1 MLLLRAARQTSLRG
15 TLPLSRKLSIAA
27 ANQGFARPAHRLGT
41 NPILEVSLSRSLSLW
56 PSWGSSKST
65 TPAPTQPSPDAS
77 TPESVES
84 VAGVDA
90 PASPPIEVTQAEPN
104 VVSPDAASTAL
115 DALSSSPA
123 AHQMGDF
130 AASGFGGLWP
140 SGWVQTGLE
149 FLHVQ
154 TGLPWWASIL
164 VLTAIV
170 RSSLLPLNL
179 RLVGNASRLALVQPQ
194 LAVLTEQIKRARDAG
209 DSASLQHVG
218 FRAQKL
224 LESADA
230 NPFKGLLGPLVQM
243 PVALAF
249 FFGIR
254 NLCNAGLPTLKDGGI
269 GWFTDL
275 TVADPTWA
283 LPILS
288 SASMLILLETS
299 AIDAQAGAAGHTR
312 NFFRVLSLITIPIV
326 SYLPSGV
333 LVYFVANGAFMLIQN
348 MLVKIPAIRKRYN
361 IVDKPAPPPGAKVT
375 KPPTLVDSLR
385 ALKDG
390 VQDAAKKAREQQEA
404 EARARARA
412 NPGKRN

>member
-1 MLLLRAARQTSLRG
+1 MLLLRATRQTGLRG
-15 TLPLSRKLSIAA
+15 
-27 ANQGFARPAHRLGT
+27 LGT
-41 NPILEVSLSRSLSLW
+41 NPTLGVSASRTLSLW
-56 PSWGSSKST
+56 PLWGSSKPT
-65 TPAPTQPSPDAS
+65 TPAPTQPSPDTT
-77 TPESVES
+77 TPEPVES
-84 VAGVDA
+84 VAGIDA
-90 PASPPIEVTQAEPN
+90 PVSPPIEVTQAEPN
-104 VVSPDAASTAL
+104 IISSDVTSSTL

-123 AHQMGDF
+123 AHQLGDF
-130 AASGFGGLWP
+130 AANGFGGAWP
-140 SGWVQTGLE
+140 SGWVQTALE

-154 TGLPWWASIL
+154 TGLPWWASIFL
-164 VLTAIV
+164 LTAIV
-170 RSSLLPLNL
+170 RTSLLPLNL
-179 RLVGNASRLALVQPQ
+179 KLVGNASRLARVQPQ
-194 LAVLTEQIKRARDAG
+194 LAVLTDQIKRARDAG
-209 DSASLQHVG
+209 DSAALQHAG

-224 LESADA
+224 LESAGA

-243 PVALAF
+243 PVALSF

-254 NLCNAGLPTLKDGGI
+254 NVCNAGLPTLKEGGI

-326 SYLPSGV
+326 SYLPAVPS
-333 LVYFVANGAFMLIQN
+333 
-348 MLVKIPAIRKRYN
+348 IRKRYN

-375 KPPTLVDSLR
+375 TAPTFTDSLR
-385 ALKDG
+385 ALRDG
-390 VQDAAKKAREQQEA
+390 VKDAARKAREQQEA

>member
-1 MLLLRAARQTSLRG
+1 MLLSRAARQTSLRG

-27 ANQGFARPAHRLGT
+27 ASQGFSRPAHRLGT
-41 NPILEVSLSRSLSLW
+41 SPIFGVSASRSLSLW
-56 PSWGSSKST
+56 PSWGSKPT
-65 TPAPTQPSPDAS
+65 TPAPTQPSPDVS
-77 TPESVES
+77 TPEPVES

-90 PASPPIEVTQAEPN
+90 PVSPPIEITQAEPN
-104 VVSPDAASTAL
+104 VVSPDAVSTTL
-115 DALSSSPA
+115 DALSASPA

-130 AASGFGGLWP
+130 AANGFGGYWP
-140 SGWVQTGLE
+140 SGWVQTALE

-170 RSSLLPLNL
+170 RTSLLPVNL
-179 RLVGNASRLALVQPQ
+179 RLVGNASRLARVQPQ

-209 DSASLQHVG
+209 DSAALQHAG
-218 FRAQKL
+218 FRAQKM

-254 NLCNAGLPTLKDGGI
+254 NLCNAGLPTLKEGGF

-299 AIDAQAGAAGHTR
+299 AIDAQSGAAAHTR
-312 NFFRVLSLITIPIV
+312 NFFRVLSLITIPVV
-326 SYLPSGV
+326 SYLPAGV

-348 MLVKIPAIRKRYN
+348 ALVKIPAIRQRYN
-361 IVDKPAPPPGAKVT
+361 IVDKPTPPPGAKVT
-375 KPPTLVDSLR
+375 KPPTFVDSLR

-390 VQDAAKKAREQQEA
+390 VKEAAGKAREQQEA

>member
-1 MLLLRAARQTSLRG
+1 MLLLRATRQTGLRG

-27 ANQGFARPAHRLGT
+27 ASQGFARPAYRLGT
-41 NPILEVSLSRSLSLW
+41 NPTLG
-56 PSWGSSKST
+56 PT
-65 TPAPTQPSPDAS
+65 TPAPTQPSPDTT
-77 TPESVES
+77 TPEPVES
-84 VAGVDA
+84 VAGIDA
-90 PASPPIEVTQAEPN
+90 PVSPPIEVTQAEPN
-104 VVSPDAASTAL
+104 IISPM
-115 DALSSSPA
+115 SPRA
-123 AHQMGDF
+123 
-130 AASGFGGLWP
+130 P
-140 SGWVQTGLE
+140 SMPSHLLQQRTNWATLRPTGLE
-149 FLHVQ
+149 EPGRPDGSKPHSSFFTFKPAYLG
-154 TGLPWWASIL
+154 GL
-164 VLTAIV
+164 
-170 RSSLLPLNL
+170 RSSFSQPSF
-179 RLVGNASRLALVQPQ
+179 APQ
-194 LAVLTEQIKRARDAG
+194 LAVLTDQIKRARDAG
-209 DSASLQHVG
+209 DSAALQHAG

-224 LESADA
+224 LESAGA

-243 PVALAF
+243 PVALSF

-254 NLCNAGLPTLKDGGI
+254 NVCNAGLPTLKEGGI

-326 SYLPSGV
+326 SYLPAGV
-333 LVYFVANGAFMLIQN
+333 LVYFVANGVFMLIQN
-348 MLVKIPAIRKRYN
+348 ALVKVPSIRKRYN

-375 KPPTLVDSLR
+375 TAPTFTDSLR
-385 ALKDG
+385 ALRDG
-390 VQDAAKKAREQQEA
+390 VKDAARKAREQQEA

>member
-1 MLLLRAARQTSLRG
+1 MLLSRAARQTNLRG

-27 ANQGFARPAHRLGT
+27 ASQGFARPAHRLGT
-41 NPILEVSLSRSLSLW
+41 SPILGLSASRSYSLW
-56 PSWGSSKST
+56 PSWGSKSSI
-65 TPAPTQPSPDAS
+65 PAPTQPSPDAS
-77 TPESVES
+77 TPEPVES

-90 PASPPIEVTQAEPN
+90 PVSPPIELTQAEPN
-104 VVSPDAASTAL
+104 VVSDAASTAL

-130 AASGFGGLWP
+130 AAAGFGGLWP
-140 SGWVQTGLE
+140 SGWVQTSLE

-170 RSSLLPLNL
+170 RTSLLPLNL
-179 RLVGNASRLALVQPQ
+179 GLVGNASRLARVQPQ

-209 DSASLQHVG
+209 DSAALQHAG
-218 FRAQKL
+218 FKAQKL
-224 LESADA
+224 LESGGA

-254 NLCNAGLPTLKDGGI
+254 NICTAGLPSLKTGGI

-275 TVADPTWA
+275 TLADPTWA

-299 AIDAQAGAAGHTR
+299 AIEAQSGAAGHTR
-312 NFFRVLSLITIPIV
+312 NFFRVLSLLTIPIV

-348 MLVKIPAIRKRYN
+348 TLVKIPAIRKRYN

-375 KPPTLVDSLR
+375 KSPTFADSLR

-390 VQDAAKKAREQQEA
+390 VKEAASKAREQQEA

>member
-15 TLPLSRKLSIAA
+15 TLPLCRKLSIAA
-27 ANQGFARPAHRLGT
+27 ASQGFARPAHRLGT
-41 NPILEVSLSRSLSLW
+41 NPILGISASRSLSLW
-56 PSWGSSKST
+56 PSWGSKPP

-77 TPESVES
+77 TPEPVES
-84 VAGVDA
+84 VAGIDA
-90 PASPPIEVTQAEPN
+90 PISPPIEITQAEPN
-104 VVSPDAASTAL
+104 LVSPDAASSI
-115 DALSSSPA
+115 DALTSSPA
-123 AHQMGDF
+123 AHQLGDF
-130 AASGFGGLWP
+130 AANGFGGYWP
-140 SGWVQTGLE
+140 SGWVQTGIE

-170 RSSLLPLNL
+170 RASLLPLNL
-179 RLVGNASRLALVQPQ
+179 RLVGNASRLARVQPQ

-209 DSASLQHVG
+209 DSAALQHAG

-224 LESADA
+224 LESEGA

-254 NLCNAGLPTLKDGGI
+254 NVCNAGLPTLKDGGI
-269 GWFTDL
+269 AWFTDL
-275 TVADPTWA
+275 TLADPTWA
-283 LPILS
+283 LPVLS
-288 SASMLILLETS
+288 SASMLILLEVRS
-299 AIDAQAGAAGHTR
+299 G
-312 NFFRVLSLITIPIV
+312 
-326 SYLPSGV
+326 GV
-333 LVYFVANGAFMLIQN
+333 LVYFIANGAFMLIQSA
-348 MLVKIPAIRKRYN
+348 LVRIPAIRKRYN

-375 KPPTLVDSLR
+375 KPPTFADSLR

-390 VQDAAKKAREQQEA
+390 VKDAANKAREQQET

>member
-1 MLLLRAARQTSLRG
+1 MLLSRAARQTSLRRA
-15 TLPLSRKLSIAA
+15 LPLSRKLSIAA
-27 ANQGFARPAHRLGT
+27 ASQGFARPAHRLGT
-41 NPILEVSLSRSLSLW
+41 NPILGVSASRSLSLW
-56 PSWGSSKST
+56 PSWGSSKPAA
-65 TPAPTQPSPDAS
+65 PAPTQPSPDTS
-77 TPESVES
+77 TPEPVES
-84 VAGVDA
+84 IAGVDA
-90 PASPPIEVTQAEPN
+90 PISPPIEVTQVEPN
-104 VVSPDAASTAL
+104 VVSPEVASTAL

-123 AHQMGDF
+123 AHQLGDF
-130 AASGFGGLWP
+130 AAAGFGGLWP
-140 SGWVQTGLE
+140 SGLVQTSLE
-149 FLHVQ
+149 LLHVQ

-164 VLTAIV
+164 VLTSII
-170 RSSLLPLNL
+170 RISLLPLNL
-179 RLVGNASRLALVQPQ
+179 RLVGNASRLARVQPQ

-209 DSASLQHVG
+209 DSAALQHAG
-218 FRAQKL
+218 FKAQKL
-224 LESADA
+224 LESAGA

-254 NLCNAGLPTLKDGGI
+254 NLCNAGLPTLKEGGI

-275 TVADPTWA
+275 TLADPTWA
-283 LPILS
+283 LPVLS

-299 AIDAQAGAAGHTR
+299 AIDAQSGAAAHTR

-348 MLVKIPAIRKRYN
+348 TLVKLPAIRKRYN
-361 IVDKPAPPPGAKVT
+361 IVDKPAPPPGATVT
-375 KPPTLVDSLR
+375 KPPTFVDSLR

-390 VQDAAKKAREQQEA
+390 VKEAASKAREQQEA